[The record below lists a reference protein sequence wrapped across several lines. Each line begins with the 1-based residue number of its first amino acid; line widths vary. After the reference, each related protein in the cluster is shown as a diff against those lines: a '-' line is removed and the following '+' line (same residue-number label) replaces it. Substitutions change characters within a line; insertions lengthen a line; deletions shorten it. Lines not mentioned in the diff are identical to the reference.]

1 MHGGEADDEMWAG
14 AGKDRM
20 TGGESAGSFL
30 FSGVTDRD
38 TITGVSVTHDRIQ
51 IRVSGVDEFDD
62 LRFSRTTQGDAIVSR
77 GSLAAGFSVARACV
91 PAPETRPVAPRHKA
105 ARRLSGPGQSEQ
117 GRLHVRETR
126 APVEPSRLRMARKG

>member
-1 MHGGEADDEMWAG
+1 MHGGEADDETWAG

-20 TGGESAGSFL
+20 TGGESAGSLL
-30 FSGVTDRD
+30 FSGLPDRD

-77 GSLAAGFSVARACV
+77 GSLAAGSSVARAGV
-91 PAPETRPVAPRHKA
+91 PAPETRPVAPPA
-105 ARRLSGPGQSEQ
+105 QSGP
-117 GRLHVRETR
+117 
-126 APVEPSRLRMARKG
+126 APFGAGPK